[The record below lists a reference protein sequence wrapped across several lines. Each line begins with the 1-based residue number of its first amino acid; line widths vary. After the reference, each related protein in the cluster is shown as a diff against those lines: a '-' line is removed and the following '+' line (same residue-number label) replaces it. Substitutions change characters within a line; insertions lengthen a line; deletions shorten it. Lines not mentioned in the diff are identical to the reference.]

1 MEVAVSE
8 RYGLSLYP
16 VSAPN
21 LVLPLLHATLLSALP
36 CRTPPLS
43 TPPSHS
49 RGFSGSLAVS
59 FPPNSL
65 LDPGGVG
72 TGDREGRREWSSPRK
87 RNTTSPAAI
96 AGSPFNGSFVV
107 AWEGVWQPC
116 ATSHPLSTPT
126 FRSVGMGERDGTC
139 FIQYKRNW
147 ERDGY
152 IIRG

>member
-43 TPPSHS
+43 TPPSRS

-107 AWEGVWQPC
+107 AWEGV
-116 ATSHPLSTPT
+116 
-126 FRSVGMGERDGTC
+126 
-139 FIQYKRNW
+139 
-147 ERDGY
+147 
-152 IIRG
+152 